1 MKTLLL
7 LVSILTLLLSVA
19 TISRAD
25 LLIMKNGDRITG
37 EIQQI
42 WDSEV
47 IIEPEYDD
55 STTVTVGLALVDFIE
70 SERTFTLTF
79 ADGREVEALLSG
91 RGTDG
96 KQIVEIGDQVTTL
109 ALNQILELDE
119 IDDYFDWK
127 SHADINAA
135 INRGNTVSTN
145 VKLFADTMLKLGDH
159 RHLANLTLD
168 REEQNGVR
176 TKEQDI
182 LRYNYNWLYA
192 GQWFV
197 GVTTSFERD
206 RIRNL
211 DHRYVLGVTLG
222 RDLWNTPQLFLNIQ
236 AGGGYLVEEDTFGAT
251 SENTVAIWAIRYR
264 QDIFHKDFELY
275 HDNSGTIY
283 LEGRNNIVIKT
294 LTGIRYEI
302 TDLLYLNMSIG
313 YDYEQNPPTGAELY
327 DLAFLFGFGL
337 EY

>member
-7 LVSILTLLLSVA
+7 SVSILTLLLSVA

-37 EIQQI
+37 EIKQI
-42 WDSEV
+42 WDNEV

-55 STTVTVGLALVDFIE
+55 NTTVTVGLTLVDFIE

-79 ADGREVEALLSG
+79 ADEREVEALLSG

-96 KQIVEIGDQVTTL
+96 KQIVEIDDQVTTMDL
-109 ALNQILELDE
+109 SQIFELDE
-119 IDDYFDWK
+119 IDDYFDWD
-127 SHADINAA
+127 SRVDINAA

-145 VKLFADTMLKLGDH
+145 VKLFADTNLKLGDH
-159 RHLANLTLD
+159 RHLANLTFD
-168 REEQNGVR
+168 REEQNGIR
-176 TKEQDI
+176 TKEQDL
-182 LRYNYNWLYA
+182 LRYNYNWLYG

-197 GVTTSFERD
+197 GVSTSFEQD

-211 DHRYVLGVTLG
+211 DHRYVLGLTLG
-222 RDLWNTPQLFLNIQ
+222 RDLWNTPQLFLNVQ
-236 AGGGYLVEEDTFGAT
+236 AGAGYLVEADTFGES
-251 SENTVAIWAIRYR
+251 SENTVALWAMIYR
-264 QDIFHKDFELY
+264 QDIFNKDFELY
-275 HDNSGTIY
+275 HNNSLTVY
-283 LEGRNNIVIKT
+283 LDGRNNTVLKT

-302 TDLLYLNMSIG
+302 TDLLYLNMSVG
-313 YDYEQNPPTGAELY
+313 YDYEQNPPAGAELY
-327 DLAFLFGFGL
+327 DMAFLFGFGL

>member
-7 LVSILTLLLSVA
+7 SVSILTLLLSVA

-42 WDSEV
+42 WDNEV

-55 STTVTVGLALVDFIE
+55 NTTVTIGLALVDFIE
-70 SERTFTLTF
+70 SERAFTLTF
-79 ADGREVEALLSG
+79 ADDREVEALLSG

-96 KQIVEIGDQVTTL
+96 KQIVEIGDHVTTMEL
-109 ALNQILELDE
+109 SQIFELDE

-127 SHADINAA
+127 SHADLNAA
-135 INRGNTVSTN
+135 VNRGNTDSTN

-176 TKEQDI
+176 TKEQDL

-192 GQWFV
+192 GEWFV
-197 GVTTSFERD
+197 GVATSFEQD

-222 RDLWNTPQLFLNIQ
+222 RDFWNTPRLFMNIQ
-236 AGGGYLVEEDTFGAT
+236 AGAGYLVEKDTFGAS
-251 SENTVAIWAIRYR
+251 SENSVALWSMNYR
-264 QDIFHKDFELY
+264 QDIFNKDFEIY
-275 HDNSGTIY
+275 HNNSLTVY
-283 LEGRNNIVIKT
+283 LEGRNNTVLKT

-302 TDLLYLNMSIG
+302 TDLLYLNLSVG
-313 YDYEQNPPTGAELY
+313 YDYEQNPPVGAEIF
-327 DLAFLFGFGL
+327 DLALLFGLGL